1 MKLASWLYVAFH
13 DQMHLF
19 RNIYFETTSSHG
31 KATDPHPWEQDRG
44 VDIRV
49 YSVHPEQFLQSA
61 RQCPNKTV
69 ASVPGSEAALAMKL
83 SDQIAQHNYPGPSR
97 GHAAVRVSRGEVR
110 RRLSLSRREF

>member
-31 KATDPHPWEQDRG
+31 KATGPHPWEQDRG
-44 VDIRV
+44 IDIRV
-49 YSVHPEQFLQSA
+49 YSVHPEQFSQSA
-61 RQCPNKTV
+61 PQCPNKTV
-69 ASVPGSEAALAMKL
+69 ASVPRSE
-83 SDQIAQHNYPGPSR
+83 DQIAQHNYPGPSR
-97 GHAAVRVSRGEVR
+97 GHAAARVSRGKVG